1 MNLITYITGRKSR
14 KEYIA
19 DIKELKDRCAKLAD
33 DLKHNATMYTND
45 LAMANAALRDK
56 AAELMRV
63 QSRYALSEKTSKE
76 YLDRAECAE
85 RELTAAKVRAEK
97 AESELDAMNKLIEAA
112 ERNQKEDHRRANAA
126 ERKYAELEQHLNDMY
141 KEYESFRDRL
151 NRRDV

>member
-1 MNLITYITGRKSR
+1 MNLITCITGRKSR

-19 DIKELKDRCAKLAD
+19 EIKELKDRCAKLAY

-45 LAMANAALRDK
+45 LAMANAALREK

-76 YLDRAECAE
+76 YLDRAERAE

-97 AESELDAMNKLIEAA
+97 AESELDVLRRQIETA

-126 ERKYAELEQHLNDMY
+126 ERKYAELDKYLNVMY

>member
-1 MNLITYITGRKSR
+1 MNLITDILGRKRR
-14 KEYIA
+14 KHFIA
-19 DIKELKDRCAKLAD
+19 EIDELKARCAKLAD
-33 DLKHNATMYTND
+33 DLKHNAAMYTND
-45 LAMANAALRDK
+45 LAVANAALRDK

-76 YLDRAECAE
+76 YLGRAERAE
-85 RELTAAKVRAEK
+85 LDLTAAKVRADT
-97 AESELDAMNKLIEAA
+97 AESKLDVLRRQIETA
-112 ERNQKEDHRRANAA
+112 ERHQKEDHLRANAA

>member
-19 DIKELKDRCAKLAD
+19 DIKELKARCAKLAD
-33 DLKHNATMYTND
+33 DLKHNAAMYTND
-45 LAMANAALRDK
+45 LAAANAALRDK
-56 AAELMRV
+56 AAELMRA

-76 YLDRAECAE
+76 YLDRAERAE
-85 RELTAAKVRAEK
+85 LDLTAAKVRADT
-97 AESELDAMNKLIEAA
+97 AESKLDVLRKQIETA
-112 ERNQKEDHRRANAA
+112 ERHQKEDHRRANAA